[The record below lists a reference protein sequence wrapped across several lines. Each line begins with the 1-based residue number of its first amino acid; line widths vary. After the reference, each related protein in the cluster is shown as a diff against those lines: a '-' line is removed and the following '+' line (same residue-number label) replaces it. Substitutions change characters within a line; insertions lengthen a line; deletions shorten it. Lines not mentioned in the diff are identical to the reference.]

1 MVSKASLGNQ
11 SLQAFA
17 SASLSHWPELGPVT
31 NEGGKLREGGDGG
44 RGGEGREGEGRGH
57 ADTYI
62 LLLSIPPTHSN
73 LKIVMHLTHEDTT

>member
-44 RGGEGREGEGRGH
+44 RGGEGEGRGGEG
-57 ADTYI
+57 ACRYI
-62 LLLSIPPTHSN
+62 YTPSLHPPHTFKLKNSN
-73 LKIVMHLTHEDTT
+73 APDP